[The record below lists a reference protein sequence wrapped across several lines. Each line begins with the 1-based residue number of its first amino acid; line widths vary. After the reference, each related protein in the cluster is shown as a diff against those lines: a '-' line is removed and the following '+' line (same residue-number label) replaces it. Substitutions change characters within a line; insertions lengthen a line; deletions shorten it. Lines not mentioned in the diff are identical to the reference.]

1 MWGEKE
7 EENNKD
13 DDNQNN
19 YNNTYTY
26 HIHILKIHVQN
37 FARLPKYLLMS
48 TATERVDDIMD
59 STVTIV
65 MEDTTGGLFCALIHK
80 HHQIRLRKAVVIV
93 FLRGEKRGWQKGK

>member
-1 MWGEKE
+1 
-7 EENNKD
+7 
-13 DDNQNN
+13 
-19 YNNTYTY
+19 
-26 HIHILKIHVQN
+26 
-37 FARLPKYLLMS
+37 MS

-93 FLRGEKRGWQKGK
+93 FLNCFISIHNDCNEKGENHIDEEGDERVQVDA